1 MNTRLLAGLVHA
13 LLIEAV
19 VAALF
24 YGVWRLVHGR

>member
-1 MNTRLLAGLVHA
+1 MNVRLLAGLVYA

>member
-1 MNTRLLAGLVHA
+1 MSTRLLAGLAHA
-13 LLIEAV
+13 LLVEAV